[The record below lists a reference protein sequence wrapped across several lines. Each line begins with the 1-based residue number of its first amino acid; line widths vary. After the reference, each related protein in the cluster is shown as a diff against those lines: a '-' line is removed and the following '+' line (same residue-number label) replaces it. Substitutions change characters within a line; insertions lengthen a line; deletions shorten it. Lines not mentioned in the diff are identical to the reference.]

1 MSLLPKIGK
10 PCVEV
15 PCRPSRKIHQ
25 QLRKV
30 ELRVDIV
37 AAAGASQA
45 CQDRSRP
52 SAAWV
57 AFASAEEFL
66 SLTHR
71 DNIACLIL
79 DVGLPG
85 ISGLELQRQLTAT
98 VSNHRTP
105 VVFMTAR
112 DDEATRQRA
121 LKGGAVD
128 FLRKPIRRETLL
140 NAVHLALQQNDGKT
154 SG

>member
-1 MSLLPKIGK
+1 MGMHSVSRLISIVDDDPLVREGLISLM
-10 PCVEV
+10 
-15 PCRPSRKIHQ
+15 RS
-25 QLRKV
+25 
-30 ELRVDIV
+30 
-37 AAAGASQA
+37 AGFATQ
-45 CQDRSRP
+45 
-52 SAAWV
+52 

-66 SLTHR
+66 SLAHR
-71 DNIACLIL
+71 DDIACLIL

-85 ISGLELQRQLTAT
+85 ISGLELQSQLTAT

-128 FLRKPIRRETLL
+128 FLRKPVRREALL
-140 NAVHLALQQNDGKT
+140 NAIHLALQQYDGKT
-154 SG
+154 RG

>member
-1 MSLLPKIGK
+1 MGMHSVGCLISIVDDDLLVREGLISLL
-10 PCVEV
+10 
-15 PCRPSRKIHQ
+15 RS
-25 QLRKV
+25 
-30 ELRVDIV
+30 
-37 AAAGASQA
+37 AGFATQ
-45 CQDRSRP
+45 
-52 SAAWV
+52 

-66 SLTHR
+66 SLAHR
-71 DNIACLIL
+71 DDIACLIL

-85 ISGLELQRQLTAT
+85 ISGLELQSELTAT

-128 FLRKPIRRETLL
+128 FLRKPVRREALL
-140 NAVHLALQQNDGKT
+140 NAVHLALHQNDGP
-154 SG
+154 

>member
-1 MSLLPKIGK
+1 MHSVSRLISIVDDDPLVREGLISLM
-10 PCVEV
+10 
-15 PCRPSRKIHQ
+15 RS
-25 QLRKV
+25 
-30 ELRVDIV
+30 
-37 AAAGASQA
+37 AGFATQ
-45 CQDRSRP
+45 
-52 SAAWV
+52 

-66 SLTHR
+66 SLAHR
-71 DNIACLIL
+71 DDIACLIL

-85 ISGLELQRQLTAT
+85 ISGLELQSQLTAT

-128 FLRKPIRRETLL
+128 FLRKPVRREALL
-140 NAVHLALQQNDGKT
+140 NAIHLALQQNDGKT
-154 SG
+154 RG

>member
-1 MSLLPKIGK
+1 MGLHSASRLISIVDDDALVREGLISLM
-10 PCVEV
+10 
-15 PCRPSRKIHQ
+15 RS
-25 QLRKV
+25 
-30 ELRVDIV
+30 
-37 AAAGASQA
+37 AGFETQ
-45 CQDRSRP
+45 
-52 SAAWV
+52 

-66 SLTHR
+66 SLAHR

-128 FLRKPIRRETLL
+128 FLRKPVRREALL
-140 NAVHLALQQNDGKT
+140 HAVHLALQQNDGKT
-154 SG
+154 RG

>member
-1 MSLLPKIGK
+1 MGMHSVGCLISIVDDDLLVREGLISLL
-10 PCVEV
+10 
-15 PCRPSRKIHQ
+15 RS
-25 QLRKV
+25 
-30 ELRVDIV
+30 
-37 AAAGASQA
+37 AGFATQ
-45 CQDRSRP
+45 
-52 SAAWV
+52 

-66 SLTHR
+66 SLAHR
-71 DNIACLIL
+71 DDIACLIL

-85 ISGLELQRQLTAT
+85 ISGLELQSQLTAT

-128 FLRKPIRRETLL
+128 FLRKPVRLEALL
-140 NAVHLALQQNDGKT
+140 NAVQLALQQNDGP
-154 SG
+154 

>member
-1 MSLLPKIGK
+1 MHSVSRLISIVDDDLLLREGLLSLL
-10 PCVEV
+10 
-15 PCRPSRKIHQ
+15 RS
-25 QLRKV
+25 
-30 ELRVDIV
+30 
-37 AAAGASQA
+37 AGFATQ
-45 CQDRSRP
+45 
-52 SAAWV
+52 

-66 SLTHR
+66 SLAHR

-85 ISGLELQRQLTAT
+85 ISGLELQSQLTAT

-105 VVFMTAR
+105 VVFVTAR

-128 FLRKPIRRETLL
+128 FLRKPVRREALL
-140 NAVHLALQQNDGKT
+140 NAVHLALQENDGKT
-154 SG
+154 RG

>member
-1 MSLLPKIGK
+1 MGMHSIGCLISIVDDDLLVREGLISLL
-10 PCVEV
+10 
-15 PCRPSRKIHQ
+15 RS
-25 QLRKV
+25 
-30 ELRVDIV
+30 
-37 AAAGASQA
+37 AGFATQ
-45 CQDRSRP
+45 
-52 SAAWV
+52 

-66 SLTHR
+66 SLAHR
-71 DNIACLIL
+71 DDIACLIL

-85 ISGLELQRQLTAT
+85 ISGLELQSQLTAT

-128 FLRKPIRRETLL
+128 FLRKPVRREALL
-140 NAVHLALQQNDGKT
+140 NAVHLALQQNDGP
-154 SG
+154 

>member
-1 MSLLPKIGK
+1 MGMHSISRLISIVDDDPLVREGLISLM
-10 PCVEV
+10 
-15 PCRPSRKIHQ
+15 RS
-25 QLRKV
+25 
-30 ELRVDIV
+30 
-37 AAAGASQA
+37 AGFATQ
-45 CQDRSRP
+45 
-52 SAAWV
+52 

-66 SLTHR
+66 SLAHH

-79 DVGLPG
+79 DVRLPG
-85 ISGLELQRQLTAT
+85 ISGLELQSQLTAT
-98 VSNHRTP
+98 VSNRIP

-128 FLRKPIRRETLL
+128 FLRKPVRREALL

-154 SG
+154 RG

>member
-1 MSLLPKIGK
+1 MGLHSVGCLISIVDDDLLVREGLISLL
-10 PCVEV
+10 
-15 PCRPSRKIHQ
+15 RS
-25 QLRKV
+25 
-30 ELRVDIV
+30 
-37 AAAGASQA
+37 AGFATQ
-45 CQDRSRP
+45 
-52 SAAWV
+52 

-66 SLTHR
+66 SLAHR
-71 DNIACLIL
+71 DDIACLIL

-85 ISGLELQRQLTAT
+85 ISGLELQSQLTAT

-128 FLRKPIRRETLL
+128 FLHKPVRREALL
-140 NAVHLALQQNDGKT
+140 NAVLLALQQNDGKT

>member
-1 MSLLPKIGK
+1 MGMRSVGRLISIVDDDSLTREGLTSLL
-10 PCVEV
+10 
-15 PCRPSRKIHQ
+15 RS
-25 QLRKV
+25 
-30 ELRVDIV
+30 
-37 AAAGASQA
+37 AGFATQ
-45 CQDRSRP
+45 
-52 SAAWV
+52 

-66 SLTHR
+66 SLAHR
-71 DNIACLIL
+71 DDIACLIL
-79 DVGLPG
+79 DVRLPG
-85 ISGLELQRQLTAT
+85 ISGLELQSQLTAT

-128 FLRKPIRRETLL
+128 FLRKPVRREALL

-154 SG
+154 RG